1 MVVVNIVK
9 ETLLTRYVRFLPIS
23 WYGHVC
29 MRVEVY
35 GCEGYTGKTNL
46 SQTYYI
52 YKMGYLWKNQFVH
65 SH

>member
-9 ETLLTRYVRFLPIS
+9 ETLLTRYMRFLPIS

-46 SQTYYI
+46 QQKYH
-52 YKMGYLWKNQFVH
+52 L
-65 SH
+65 

>member
-9 ETLLTRYVRFLPIS
+9 ETPLTRYVRFLPIS

-35 GCEGYTGKTNL
+35 GCEGYIGKTNL
-46 SQTYYI
+46 PQTYY
-52 YKMGYLWKNQFVH
+52 L
-65 SH
+65 

>member
-46 SQTYYI
+46 PQDILSIRWDTC
-52 YKMGYLWKNQFVH
+52 GKNQFVH